1 MEMLRTTPTPPTG
14 LSFDIADLI
23 LIKGWTEYH
32 DIRMVVELDHSVEG
46 EEYEEVVA
54 LYTND
59 RMLRRWIL
67 WRSACDVVVQP
78 LLGRP
83 RHFDCVADAL
93 ESLIAV
99 ES

>member
-1 MEMLRTTPTPPTG
+1 
-14 LSFDIADLI
+14 
-23 LIKGWTEYH
+23 
-32 DIRMVVELDHSVEG
+32 
-46 EEYEEVVA
+46 
-54 LYTND
+54 
-59 RMLRRWIL
+59 
-67 WRSACDVVVQP
+67 VVVQP